1 MPMISCSQNPFCSS
15 LPDSVRKKLCTG
27 CRQRLSRAGSTQLY
41 DDFSKEVTLIL
52 DGAIYG
58 ASPVSEADIGETEFL
73 PLFVLCLPGRPLSL
87 DATFRDECGFAD
99 IPHGFNEVLCLTDCR
114 IASFSHELFR
124 SLFESDSAFASALM
138 RAATGLMMDI
148 SQISAIT
155 RASSTYVATCLLM
168 QKLMEFELYLSRVDI
183 ALVLGCN
190 RSSVNRAVMRIQRE
204 QPALYEGYCANKG
217 RHITLYGK

>member
-1 MPMISCSQNPFCSS
+1 MISCSQNPFCSS
-15 LPDSVRKKLCTG
+15 LTDSVRKKLCTG

-58 ASPVSEADIGETEFL
+58 ASPISEADIGETEFL

-87 DATFRDECGFAD
+87 DAAFRDECGFAD

-148 SQISAIT
+148 SQISAINNVLQT
-155 RASSTYVATCLLM
+155 YRAQLAWGTVDVDSVLPQFLS
-168 QKLMEFELYLSRVDI
+168 ELEAAGI
-183 ALVLGCN
+183 NEIIEAN
-190 RSSVNRAVMRIQRE
+190 QE
-204 QPALYEGYCANKG
+204 QLDAWLAEQE
-217 RHITLYGK
+217 